1 MNSFKISLIVFVAFL
16 TSCTT
21 YQIPIES
28 FETQLKDAT
37 FDNMKTV
44 NTKYPTGI
52 TYQNLANQLDS
63 IICVDKNGNTRKI
76 QNKPSIEIRITDKKN
91 KKTIFYFDTVYL
103 SDSFV
108 VGQQS
113 RFISATKSIPLK
125 DIVKIEIQDGHKKF
139 SYK

>member
-1 MNSFKISLIVFVAFL
+1 MNFLKISLIVFVAFL
-16 TSCTT
+16 TSCST
-21 YQIPIES
+21 YQIPVES
-28 FETQLKDAT
+28 FEAQLKDAT

-63 IICVDKNGNTRKI
+63 IICVDKNGNTLKI
-76 QNKPSIEIRITDKKN
+76 QNKPSTEIRITDKKN

-103 SDSFV
+103 SGSFV

-113 RFISATKSIPLK
+113 RFISATKSIPLE
-125 DIVKIEIQDGHKKF
+125 DIVKIEIKDGHKKF

>member
-1 MNSFKISLIVFVAFL
+1 MNIFKSSLIVFLAFL

-37 FDNMKTV
+37 FKNMRTV
-44 NTKYPTGI
+44 NTQYPTGM

-63 IICVDKNGNTRKI
+63 IICVAKDGNIKKI

-103 SDSFV
+103 SDSLV
-108 VGQQS
+108 VGEQS
-113 RFISATKSIPLK
+113 RFVSAPKSIPLK
-125 DIVKIEIQDGHKKF
+125 DIIKIEIQDGHKKF

>member
-125 DIVKIEIQDGHKKF
+125 DIIKIEIQDCHKKF